1 MVHRGLATLSGA
13 LMVCF
18 LLLSHYDPEFFLL
31 HFYQSLI
38 FLAIIL
44 MLFYFQERW
53 AYMLGMLAP
62 AVWLLLSFATGLLGG
77 AVRQVSRLM
86 LAQRPTNPVTLI
98 AGLTAALAIALI
110 AMSFIRWKREFTG
123 LGKGWSTFLVSFF
136 IVALYYAVLIAWF
149 WRQIPQ
155 GPSG

>member
-1 MVHRGLATLSGA
+1 MVHRGLATLSGG
-13 LMVCF
+13 LMICF
-18 LLLSHYDPEFFLL
+18 LILSHYDTEFFLL

-44 MLFYFQERW
+44 MLFYFEERW

-77 AVRQVSRLM
+77 ALRQVSRLM
-86 LAQRPTNPVTLI
+86 LAQRPTNPVSLI
-98 AGLTAALAIALI
+98 AGFTAALAIATIVTSL
-110 AMSFIRWKREFTG
+110 IRWRREFTG
-123 LGKGWSTFLVSFF
+123 LGKGWSTFLVGFF
-136 IVALYYAVLIAWF
+136 IVALYYGILIAWF

-155 GPSG
+155 GPPG